1 MSMPFADIEEAFR
14 ASATSVPADLVT
26 PTPVR
31 DDAATGAGA
40 APKKKERVVAPLPV
54 IYSVENV
61 MGQFTLRDP
70 LRQDVTTQMA
80 RTSFF
85 REIVADVEYTA
96 DSKGR
101 RHYRFK
107 HKHPLK
113 KYMFEGK
120 EVFVDFS
127 ALN

>member
-1 MSMPFADIEEAFR
+1 MSSPFADIEEAFR
-14 ASATSVPADLVT
+14 ASSASIPADLVT
-26 PTPVR
+26 PKSDVSSNDVT
-31 DDAATGAGA
+31 
-40 APKKKERVVAPLPV
+40 KKKERVIAPLPV
-54 IYSVENV
+54 VYSVENV

-80 RTSFF
+80 RTPFF
-85 REIVADVEYTA
+85 REIVNDVEYTA
-96 DSKGR
+96 DAKGR

-113 KYMFEGK
+113 KYSFEGK